1 MNRYSFVNENGLAS
15 LKALS
20 QEKPDLF
27 LDANPDALVVAME
40 ERVGTSDLWDA
51 PLDLKADLSSLN
63 EVEQGGPDTDARN
76 ARLVRNGLGHLPP
89 SEGLNEHR
97 WDSINCFVLPRYASV
112 RWSHVQPK
120 DPERLPSFVAR
131 HWLNGGQV
139 GARQDNSIARLW
151 WLGEL
156 SERAAEHT
164 DMYSADELLDA
175 MAGNVNLY
183 HQLLS
188 RPILLSRSKL
198 VAAIYEVFLDGN
210 DYLGSTKYANQML
223 GSLNFMAAQ
232 VSLDLM
238 DVSELRDAVEEAKP
252 PKDPQAVATG

>member
-1 MNRYSFVNENGLAS
+1 MSQYQFVNENGLVA
-15 LKALS
+15 LKSLS
-20 QEKPDLF
+20 QEKPGLF
-27 LDANPDALVVAME
+27 LNANPDELAVAME
-40 ERVGTSDLWDA
+40 MRAGTPDLWDA
-51 PLDLKADLSSLN
+51 PLDLKADISSLN
-63 EVEQGGPDTDARN
+63 EIEQGGPETDARN
-76 ARLVRNGLGHLPP
+76 ARVIQNGLGHLPP

-97 WDSINCFVLPRYASV
+97 WASINCFVLPRYASV

-120 DPERLPSFVAR
+120 DPSRLPSFVAR
-131 HWLNGGQV
+131 HWLDGGRV
-139 GARQDNSIARLW
+139 NARQDNSIARLW

-198 VAAIYEVFLDGN
+198 IAAIYEVFLDSN
-210 DYLGSTKYANQML
+210 DYLGSTKYANEML
-223 GSLNFMAAQ
+223 ASLNFMAAQ
-232 VSLDLM
+232 VSLDFM
-238 DVSELRDAVEEAKP
+238 DVTELREAVEEAKP
-252 PKDPQAVATG
+252 PKGP